1 MSEPPGLPSVLG
13 IEAVEWLGQGADSLT
28 VRVGGRWR
36 RRRPTISG
44 QSLLVIE
51 AGTTRQRFP
60 AMPEPPGL
68 NGAAPGTWRMSFSVP
83 AALARRSGA
92 RAWLQLGSVVVPLP
106 VPVADDPSPPDD
118 ETLAQRRIRAAELAA
133 ESAAHRVAEA
143 KADAQRLA
151 DRAAELERELEEQT
165 ELARARDRARRA
177 AEQREHAERA
187 LRLEL
192 EERLATRGAPPPPR
206 SDAGDRAL
214 RIEELEEEVTR
225 LQRAA
230 DEAQE
235 VARAAEVAR
244 RHAEERLAALGQAR
258 TTRPFAESLR
268 AEFGLVHGLKPVAAT
283 PVSAPHNAADR
294 RQLDRERDVIA
305 NRRRPGTLLPSDP
318 RLTATLDDLRA
329 ELAGLHEQIARAV
342 AERASAET
350 RAAELERA
358 LSERSARSAQ
368 ILGVIEQLRTEIGQA
383 RAGAA
388 QPEPEPEAPTLEEAD
403 APAPEQAQA
412 PSVSAAAPPVSPPEP
427 RISAGSVD
435 AERLAAALTR
445 LRESA
450 PVSEPAPTMGPPALR
465 GSRWLAPAL
474 RTVARRAPDD
484 APALLAALLVASDD
498 EARDVAK
505 LLALGP
511 VRRRWRLGF
520 TRLRGRRDRFAAVRQ
535 LLRTPVG
542 LPDISLEPQLAFALA
557 AAMIRPRWTA
567 GERFTLAYEAGP
579 YMHVRDGSP
588 VSVTAA
594 QLASVAT
601 TIICPPEAL
610 PAFLAGVGAAG
621 SDVTIHGQQRPL
633 ELVQAWLRRAQ
644 SG

>member
-36 RRRPTISG
+36 RRRPMISG
-44 QSLLVIE
+44 QPLLVIE

-68 NGAAPGTWRMSFSVP
+68 TGAAPGMWQMSFSVP

-92 RAWLQLGSVVVPLP
+92 RAWLQLCSVVVPLP

-143 KADAQRLA
+143 KADAERLA
-151 DRAAELERELEEQT
+151 DRAAELKRELEEQT

-230 DEAQE
+230 DEVHQ

-268 AEFGLVHGLKPVAAT
+268 AELGFVHGLDPVAAAPVAAAPVAAA

-294 RQLDRERDVIA
+294 RRLDRERDLIA
-305 NRRRPGTLLPSDP
+305 NRRRPGTLSASDP
-318 RLTATLDDLRA
+318 RLTATFDELRA

-342 AERASAET
+342 EERARAET

-388 QPEPEPEAPTLEEAD
+388 QPEPEPEAP
-403 APAPEQAQA
+403 
-412 PSVSAAAPPVSPPEP
+412 PVSPPEP
-427 RISAGSVD
+427 RVPAGSVD

-450 PVSEPAPTMGPPALR
+450 PVSEPAPTMGQPALR
-465 GSRWLAPAL
+465 GVRWLAPTL
-474 RTVARRAPDD
+474 RTVARRHPDD
-484 APALLAALLVASDD
+484 APALLTALLVASDD
-498 EARDVAK
+498 EARDAAK

-520 TRLRGRRDRFAAVRQ
+520 TRLRGRRERFVALGR

-557 AAMIRPRWTA
+557 TAMIRPRWTA
-567 GERFTLAYEAGP
+567 GERFTLAYDAGP
-579 YMHVRDGSP
+579 YMHIRDGSP

-594 QLASVAT
+594 QLVSVNT

-610 PAFLAGVGAAG
+610 LAVLAGVGAAG